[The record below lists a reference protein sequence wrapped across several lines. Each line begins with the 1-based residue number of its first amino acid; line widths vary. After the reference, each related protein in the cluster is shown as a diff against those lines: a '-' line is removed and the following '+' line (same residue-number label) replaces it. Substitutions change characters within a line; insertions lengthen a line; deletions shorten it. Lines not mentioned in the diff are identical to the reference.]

1 MTSRFSRE
9 PWPGVR
15 SRGEMGVDM
24 LIRQGVD
31 FSAVDI
37 LACRCIDVDFEQD
50 LKQTLNMFAG

>member
-1 MTSRFSRE
+1 
-9 PWPGVR
+9 
-15 SRGEMGVDM
+15 MGVDM